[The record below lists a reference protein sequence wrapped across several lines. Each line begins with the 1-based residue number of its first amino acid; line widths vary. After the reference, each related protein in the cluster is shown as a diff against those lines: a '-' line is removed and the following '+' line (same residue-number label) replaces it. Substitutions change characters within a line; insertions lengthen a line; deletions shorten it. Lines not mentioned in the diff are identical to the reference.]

1 MRAHLS
7 NGGIDVVLEV
17 VDGALVIRYW
27 GKKITSDFATYP
39 INQSV
44 PNSDFDEVQN
54 PGVARE
60 HSRGFLGYP
69 MIAGHRNGSD
79 WSTRFSVMKIDAN
92 KSDAKVIME
101 DPDVLLRLN
110 LNFLI
115 HKSGLIEIN
124 SALENLGAEY
134 VLNEFTYWLPL
145 PDRATESLDFAGRWS
160 NERNPQRKKIE
171 VGRWIR
177 DSREGRTGH
186 NGTIGEIA
194 LTAETNFGSGEAW
207 ALALGWSGNH
217 QYLIEK
223 DGQGSISIGAGE
235 LLAPGEVIL
244 AANEKYR
251 APQVFVAH
259 TDTGLDGISERFH
272 EMLRARTNHPKRG
285 RPLTLNL
292 WEAIYFEHNESRVKE
307 IIDKAAEIGIER
319 IVLDDGWFG
328 SRRSDRSGLGDWR
341 VSEAVW
347 PAGLKPISD
356 YARSKG
362 IEFGLWFEGE
372 MLNLDSDLYRSHP
385 EWILREKSRVP
396 PTWRHQQVLNLANPE
411 AYKYVLESVSKV
423 IETAK
428 VSYIKWD
435 HNRVLVDS
443 GSDGRPG
450 YRQQV
455 IAIYQLFDELRL
467 RHKGLEIE
475 ACASGGARIDLG
487 MVEHVDRFW
496 VSDNND
502 ALERQRIQRWTAQF
516 LPPELLGT
524 HIGPSP
530 SHQTGRSLSLQFRAI
545 TALLGHAGIEWD
557 ITKCSPSELDF
568 LKNWAAYYKAKR
580 ELISTGKLVRMDY
593 PDQNHHLYGIV
604 TERESIF
611 AYAQLDTIQ
620 TSQPPRIRIRN
631 LIDKKFK
638 IRIPDI
644 SKSTGLML
652 IQPPDWVLTGC
663 EISGALLSE
672 VGLPAPILQPGEA
685 LLFELYPA

>member
-1 MRAHLS
+1 
-7 NGGIDVVLEV
+7 
-17 VDGALVIRYW
+17 
-27 GKKITSDFATYP
+27 
-39 INQSV
+39 
-44 PNSDFDEVQN
+44 
-54 PGVARE
+54 
-60 HSRGFLGYP
+60 
-69 MIAGHRNGSD
+69 
-79 WSTRFSVMKIDAN
+79 
-92 KSDAKVIME
+92 
-101 DPDVLLRLN
+101 
-110 LNFLI
+110 
-115 HKSGLIEIN
+115 
-124 SALENLGAEY
+124 
-134 VLNEFTYWLPL
+134 
-145 PDRATESLDFAGRWS
+145 
-160 NERNPQRKKIE
+160 
-171 VGRWIR
+171 
-177 DSREGRTGH
+177 
-186 NGTIGEIA
+186 
-194 LTAETNFGSGEAW
+194 
-207 ALALGWSGNH
+207 
-217 QYLIEK
+217 
-223 DGQGSISIGAGE
+223 
-235 LLAPGEVIL
+235 
-244 AANEKYR
+244 
-251 APQVFVAH
+251 
-259 TDTGLDGISERFH
+259 
-272 EMLRARTNHPKRG
+272 
-285 RPLTLNL
+285 
-292 WEAIYFEHNESRVKE
+292 
-307 IIDKAAEIGIER
+307 
-319 IVLDDGWFG
+319 
-328 SRRSDRSGLGDWR
+328 
-341 VSEAVW
+341 
-347 PAGLKPISD
+347 
-356 YARSKG
+356 
-362 IEFGLWFEGE
+362 
-372 MLNLDSDLYRSHP
+372 
-385 EWILREKSRVP
+385 
-396 PTWRHQQVLNLANPE
+396 LANPE
-411 AYKYVLESVSKV
+411 AYKYVLESASKV

-545 TALLGHAGIEWD
+545 TALFGHAGIEWD